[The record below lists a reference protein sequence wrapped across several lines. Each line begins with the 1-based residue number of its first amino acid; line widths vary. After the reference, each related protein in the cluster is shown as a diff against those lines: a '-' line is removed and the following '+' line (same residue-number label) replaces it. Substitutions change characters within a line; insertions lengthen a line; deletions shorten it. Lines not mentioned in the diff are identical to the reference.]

1 MKFIPM
7 LMVAGALLAA
17 TMPVS
22 AQTRVNTDRSADQ
35 LNARVLEVLRAGQTP
50 VAVAPTAPVVTVSA
64 PVLNATPLK
73 GVYVGVNAGSNFRDA
88 TDYQVGGVVG
98 YQFRPRLAVEA
109 TYDYMQLNNRSDGQ
123 IIMGNVVYSR
133 AWGQTGIT
141 PYALMGAGVGWNAL
155 GERGTGSNLMLYNV
169 GGGVRVN
176 VVRNVDVDA
185 RYRYVGAFDDALNG
199 NYHAVTGGVNYRF

>member
-22 AQTRVNTDRSADQ
+22 AQTRVNPDRSADQ
-35 LNARVLEVLRAGQTP
+35 LNARVLEVLRAGQAP

-64 PVLNATPLK
+64 PVLNASPLK

-98 YQFRPRLAVEA
+98 YQFNRNLAAEL
-109 TYDYMQLNNRSDGQ
+109 TYDYNQLNNRTDGQ
-123 IIMGNVVYSR
+123 MVMGNVVYSR
-133 AWGQTGIT
+133 QLGQTAVT
-141 PYALMGAGVGWNAL
+141 PYVLVGAGMGWNAL
-155 GERGTGSNLMLYNV
+155 GVRNTGHNLTLYNV
-169 GGGVRVN
+169 GGGVRLN
-176 VVRNVDVDA
+176 VARNVDLDA

-199 NYHAVTGGVNYRF
+199 NHHVVTGGLNFRF